1 VLEVTKNLMPFAM
14 RMSFWQFIPDFIV
27 QRMCIGTIVVDGFL
41 TETILPL
48 DKLVF

>member
-1 VLEVTKNLMPFAM
+1 
-14 RMSFWQFIPDFIV
+14 V

-48 DKLVF
+48 DMLVF